1 MSEEAQYEYY
11 GKFGFT
17 KRNSLVYLGPMVRVC
32 FLTTHNIKI
41 NYFILIA
48 ENNRHVF
55 GIRLYIGGHFEK
67 IRCPVYGGS
76 TKALNYVG
84 GTICHIDDVEAF

>member
-1 MSEEAQYEYY
+1 MFEEAQYEYY

-48 ENNRHVF
+48 ENNRNVF

-67 IRCPVYGGS
+67 NKMSCVWREYEGFELCGEYYLSYRRC
-76 TKALNYVG
+76 
-84 GTICHIDDVEAF
+84 